1 MTPPLGPVNSGEVES
16 SRVAL
21 ENAFDALRTGVD
33 VCVDGFN
40 RLVDEI
46 NHHAWLLGPIPMF
59 FIRNHVEDIRA
70 QLKTLLDVAQKVLQG
85 GVPVLS
91 LFTTSIDYLTA
102 VQTPVSD
109 ISYDISAP
117 AEDNLHYW
125 TGAASLSYKQKQAVQ
140 KAAADRTVENAT
152 FMSKWLFDIG
162 KTNVAYAVELVKI
175 VVDAGS
181 ELVSVITNGL
191 SIVNIQFALDDLAEA
206 LEKLIK
212 AGLNQLVELANKFV
226 ATLGDVREV
235 LERRARH
242 TELADGHWP
251 QAVYG

>member
-1 MTPPLGPVNSGEVES
+1 MASAPGPVNSGEVES

-21 ENAFDALRTGVD
+21 ENAFDALGRGAD
-33 VCVDGFN
+33 VCVEGFN
-40 RLVDEI
+40 RIVDEI
-46 NHHAWLLGPIPMF
+46 NDYSWLIGPIPMF
-59 FIRNHVEDIRA
+59 FIRRHMEDIRT
-70 QLKTLLDVAQKVLQG
+70 QLKALLDVAQKVLQG

-109 ISYDISAP
+109 ISYDIGTP
-117 AEDNLHYW
+117 ANDNLHYW
-125 TGAASLSYKQKQAVQ
+125 TGAANLAYRLKQAAQ
-140 KAAADRTVENAT
+140 KAAADRTVDNAT

-175 VVDAGS
+175 VVDAGA
-181 ELVSVITNGL
+181 ELVSVTTNGL
-191 SIVNIQFALDDLAEA
+191 SIINIQFALDDLAEA
-206 LEKLIK
+206 LKKLIK

-226 ATLGDVREV
+226 ATLGDVRDV
-235 LERRARH
+235 LEMRARH
-242 TELADGHWP
+242 TEFEGGRWP